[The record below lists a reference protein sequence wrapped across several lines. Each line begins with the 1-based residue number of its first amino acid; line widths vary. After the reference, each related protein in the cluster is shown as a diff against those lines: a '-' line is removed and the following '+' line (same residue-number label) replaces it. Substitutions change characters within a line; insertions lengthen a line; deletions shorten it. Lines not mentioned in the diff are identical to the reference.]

1 MVDLAIEAE
10 VPEAPAK
17 AKPSQSDLKEDIVM
31 VLAAT
36 NHPWDI
42 DEAFRR
48 RFEKRILIDLP
59 DRDARKCLLAL
70 SLKRVKLAE
79 DIKLDVIADQLE
91 DYSGADITALCRD
104 AALMSMR
111 KAIKGKTPAEI
122 KELNKEDI
130 EKPVTMDDFS
140 TAIRRCTTSIEKQ
153 EVERHKKWIK
163 QYGSY

>member
-1 MVDLAIEAE
+1 MFSFLSDFYIFNAIS
-10 VPEAPAK
+10 K
-17 AKPSQSDLKEDIVM
+17 FY
-31 VLAAT
+31 T
-36 NHPWDI
+36 NV
-42 DEAFRR
+42 
-48 RFEKRILIDLP
+48 

-140 TAIRRCTTSIEKQ
+140 TAIQRCTTSIEKQ

>member
-1 MVDLAIEAE
+1 MYNLLFIQRRVFIILNAIN
-10 VPEAPAK
+10 
-17 AKPSQSDLKEDIVM
+17 QFY
-31 VLAAT
+31 T
-36 NHPWDI
+36 NV
-42 DEAFRR
+42 
-48 RFEKRILIDLP
+48 

-70 SLKRVKLAE
+70 SLKRVKLAA

-140 TAIRRCTTSIEKQ
+140 TAIQRCTTSIEKQ

>member
-1 MVDLAIEAE
+1 MFNSLIYLIFISNAI
-10 VPEAPAK
+10 
-17 AKPSQSDLKEDIVM
+17 SQFYANV
-31 VLAAT
+31 
-36 NHPWDI
+36 
-42 DEAFRR
+42 
-48 RFEKRILIDLP
+48 

-70 SLKRVKLAE
+70 SLRRVKLAE

-140 TAIRRCTTSIEKQ
+140 TAIQRCTTSIEKQ